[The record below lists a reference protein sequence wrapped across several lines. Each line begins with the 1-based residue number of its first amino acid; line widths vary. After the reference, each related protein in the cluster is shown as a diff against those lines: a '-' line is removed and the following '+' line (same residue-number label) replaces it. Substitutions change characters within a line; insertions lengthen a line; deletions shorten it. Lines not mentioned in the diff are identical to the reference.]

1 MSDIESMTTAELREA
16 LAVRE
21 QQRENIVAR
30 YMNRPAEQVAPAKK
44 ANPAIRMV
52 EFEGESYPV
61 DMGKLRSRKFLKL
74 AATVDADN
82 ADAATNMEL
91 LDLAFGGECEDAIC
105 AAVTAKLGY
114 EDYLEV
120 LRIESGLLEAA
131 DLKN

>member
-1 MSDIESMTTAELREA
+1 MSDIDSMTTAELREA
-16 LAVRE
+16 LAERE
-21 QQRENIVAR
+21 QRRENTVAR
-30 YMNRPAEQVAPAKK
+30 YMNRPAERVAPAKRP
-44 ANPAIRMV
+44 NPAIRMV

-61 DMGKLRSRKFLKL
+61 DMGRLRSRAFLKR
-74 AATVDADN
+74 AAAIDAETT
-82 ADAATNMEL
+82 DAAANMEL

-105 AAVTAKLGY
+105 AAVTAKVGY

>member
-16 LAVRE
+16 LAERE
-21 QQRENIVAR
+21 QQRENIVAQ
-30 YMNRPAEQVAPAKK
+30 YMNRPDERVAPAKK
-44 ANPAIRMV
+44 ANPAIRTV

-105 AAVTAKLGY
+105 AVVTAKLGY